1 MARKKLEDQ
10 WDWTEMTASKDSCWE
25 QSRER
30 EQGEVPLE
38 TWQWRERSIPQ
49 KLKRNKTYPNPS
61 HNTSIQGRVQRRCYG
76 TLSVGNEQIHKKQT
90 TDTENYC
97 LKNSENANKSISAD
111 ESLLLQKKTHRAE
124 ENGNTTFQTEF
135 KILKQAIWDSKK
147 KRKSWSRNTKTKN
160 RNEQTTNPKEKETKQ
175 KVECQKEREKKV
187 HRHFPN
193 RLWGV
198 RLSETQH
205 ENKQRNLVAKGRAR
219 AQDNFWRQNCQKPP
233 WTRGQASPLRTWKDK
248 LRFHLQRWK
257 GSITNEENMSGLQMN
272 SG

>member
-1 MARKKLEDQ
+1 MQVRTCSLEHGQ
-10 WDWTEMTASKDSCWE
+10 KRSLRVSGIGQKWQPRRTAAESKA
-25 QSRER
+25 ER
-30 EQGEVPLE
+30 ENEGRCHGRHGSERKEGSKRE
-38 TWQWRERSIPQ
+38 TLSIPQ
-49 KLKRNKTYPNPS
+49 KLKRNKTHPSPS
-61 HNTSIQGRVQRRCYG
+61 HNTSIQGREQRRCYG
-76 TLSVGNEQIHKKQT
+76 TLSVGNEQIHKTQT

-147 KRKSWSRNTKTKN
+147 KRKENPEAEIQKLRTEMSK
-160 RNEQTTNPKEKETKQ
+160 QTTQKRKKQNKKLNAKKKE
-175 KVECQKEREKKV
+175 EKKV

-205 ENKQRNLVAKGRAR
+205 EDKQRNLVAKGRAC
-219 AQDNFWRQNCQKPP
+219 AQDNFLFCGGR
-233 WTRGQASPLRTWKDK
+233 
-248 LRFHLQRWK
+248 
-257 GSITNEENMSGLQMN
+257 
-272 SG
+272 